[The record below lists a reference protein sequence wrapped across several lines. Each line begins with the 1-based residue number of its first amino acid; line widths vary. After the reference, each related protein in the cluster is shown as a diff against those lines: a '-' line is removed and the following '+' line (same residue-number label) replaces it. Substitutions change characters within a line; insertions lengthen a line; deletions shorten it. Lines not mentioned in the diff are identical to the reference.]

1 MDQGVIRILK
11 AFYRTNVVRR
21 QIKYIDAGST
31 TLKINILET
40 SRMLVRLW
48 DAVSGSTVKN
58 CFRKAGISEETRV
71 ASINDKDDP
80 FKLLEE
86 NVNEFKSRGLVD
98 GDLTVD
104 DCVNIDFEVYSSK
117 TSAITDQ
124 EILDS
129 ILIDYYAE
137 EEEETHEDSNDVPPK
152 KSKLSKIT
160 HAIELLD
167 GWSLFDNNGG
177 KIRQSLS
184 FILKRFDKHSLET
197 KKQ

>member
-1 MDQGVIRILK
+1 MDSEIFSDNAWRLGKKFHVEGREVAIIIDNYPAHPNVNLKAVKLVFLSPNPTSKTQAMDQGVIRILK

-86 NVNEFKSRGLVD
+86 NVNEFKSHV
-98 GDLTVD
+98 V
-104 DCVNIDFEVYSSK
+104 
-117 TSAITDQ
+117 
-124 EILDS
+124 
-129 ILIDYYAE
+129 
-137 EEEETHEDSNDVPPK
+137 
-152 KSKLSKIT
+152 
-160 HAIELLD
+160 
-167 GWSLFDNNGG
+167 
-177 KIRQSLS
+177 
-184 FILKRFDKHSLET
+184 
-197 KKQ
+197 

>member
-86 NVNEFKSRGLVD
+86 NVNEFKSHV
-98 GDLTVD
+98 V
-104 DCVNIDFEVYSSK
+104 
-117 TSAITDQ
+117 
-124 EILDS
+124 
-129 ILIDYYAE
+129 
-137 EEEETHEDSNDVPPK
+137 
-152 KSKLSKIT
+152 
-160 HAIELLD
+160 
-167 GWSLFDNNGG
+167 
-177 KIRQSLS
+177 
-184 FILKRFDKHSLET
+184 
-197 KKQ
+197 